1 MPVRESVTPDPSL
14 TALYAE
20 RIRLLV
26 LKSPLSHAHIA
37 GVLEDML
44 RSDLVILWELMGNP
58 TQSGPYEELLA
69 EFMADVQRE
78 YDANQATRAA
88 IRLAIKGQLVK
99 VEGSLNFQ

>member
-1 MPVRESVTPDPSL
+1 MTPDQSL

-26 LKSPLSHAHIA
+26 LKSPLSPAHIA

-58 TQSGPYEELLA
+58 TQSGPFEELLA
-69 EFMADVQRE
+69 DFMADVQRD
-78 YDANQATRAA
+78 YDANPATRAA
-88 IRLAIKGQLVK
+88 VRLAIKGQLVK
-99 VEGSLNFQ
+99 VEGNLHLH